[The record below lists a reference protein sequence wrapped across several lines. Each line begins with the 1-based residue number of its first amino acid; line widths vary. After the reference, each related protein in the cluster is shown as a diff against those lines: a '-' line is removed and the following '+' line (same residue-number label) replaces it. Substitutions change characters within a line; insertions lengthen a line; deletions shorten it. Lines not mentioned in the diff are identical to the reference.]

1 MDKYTT
7 REAREAPGWEEII
20 ELHNGRSEEEP
31 LSMPPT
37 VIKLQEQWLEL
48 ARFHIQRLRREIHQK
63 EQMIANLQ
71 AENRMLLLRNAHD
84 QEKKRANLTDANNR
98 DKPPQRQRKVWRY

>member
-1 MDKYTT
+1 
-7 REAREAPGWEEII
+7 
-20 ELHNGRSEEEP
+20 
-31 LSMPPT
+31 MPPT
-37 VIKLQEQWLEL
+37 VIELQEQWLEL

-84 QEKKRANLTDANNR
+84 QEKKRTNLTVCHNSLNCR
-98 DKPPQRQRKVWRY
+98 DIFKFSSFRMPITATNLHKDNERSGATKS